1 MEPET
6 TQETTP
12 VAAAPVAQQ
21 SNPYIIPAAIFLGFA
36 MIAAAIFFSGG
47 IGGGS
52 NTAVAPAGTGE
63 ELADPETGPI
73 RPVDEN
79 DHILGN
85 PNAPIVIVEYSDF
98 DCPFCKNF
106 HETMNSI
113 MADYGS
119 TGQVAWV
126 YRHFP
131 LEQLHP
137 NAPGI
142 ALASECVASLGGNEA
157 FWTFSDLV
165 FGERGTN
172 APTNM
177 AKLVDYAGTAGVAAA
192 DFNACVEEGTFTA
205 QVEEDFQDGV
215 NAGVRG
221 TPHSL
226 VLVGGQQG
234 VINGAQ
240 PYESVKQ
247 IIETLLSQIE
257 GSATE

>member
-1 MEPET
+1 MEPDT
-6 TQETTP
+6 NQEKAP
-12 VAAAPVAQQ
+12 VAA
-21 SNPYIIPAAIFLGFA
+21 PAAQAQNTFIMPAVVLIGFA
-36 MIAAAIFFSGG
+36 MVAAALYFSGG
-47 IGGGS
+47 FGG
-52 NTAVAPAGTGE
+52 APAAQPVANE
-63 ELADPETGPI
+63 EQAREVAEAGPI

-106 HETMNSI
+106 HETMNNV

-142 ALASECVASLGGNEA
+142 ALASECVADLAGNEG
-157 FWTFSDLV
+157 FWTFADLV
-165 FGERGTN
+165 FGERSTN
-172 APTNM
+172 APTNVT
-177 AKLVDYAGTAGVAAA
+177 KLTEYATEAGADAAA
-192 DFNACVEEGTFTA
+192 FDSCVADARFAAEVT
-205 QVEEDFQDGV
+205 EDFQDGV

-221 TPHSL
+221 TPYSL
-226 VLVGGQQG
+226 VLVGGQQI

-240 PYESVKQ
+240 PYNNVKQ
-247 IIETLLSQIE
+247 TLDALLDQIE
-257 GSATE
+257 G